1 MSKQIVLACAG
12 LNPDKKAPLCER
24 HDECAHYEEWWSV
37 SAGRQFAM
45 NLCTQAGEAFK
56 MFTPWRD
63 LVRAGTPVEFKL
75 RSALGELF
83 A

>member
-1 MSKQIVLACAG
+1 MKPQIVLACAG
-12 LNPDKKAPLCER
+12 LNPDQKNPLCDR
-24 HDECAHYEEWWSV
+24 SDECAHYEEWWSS

-45 NLCTQAGEAFK
+45 NLCTQAGGAFK

-63 LVRAGTPVEFKL
+63 LVRAGTRVEFKL
-75 RSALGELF
+75 QTAQGELF